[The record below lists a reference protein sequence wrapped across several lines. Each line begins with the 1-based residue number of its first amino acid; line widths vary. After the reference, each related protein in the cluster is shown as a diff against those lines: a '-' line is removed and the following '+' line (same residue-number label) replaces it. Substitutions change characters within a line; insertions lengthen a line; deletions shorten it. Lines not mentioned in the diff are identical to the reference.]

1 MPEIILDI
9 PNRSVDCIMQ
19 ELPGK
24 MSRATVIIPAG
35 TGKVPANMV
44 LGQIT
49 NTRNCVPFESSLTN
63 GADTAA
69 AVNLYD
75 VDATTEDQYASAIV
89 KVADLDFERL
99 RWATTVDSGE
109 KASAEASLAAKMV
122 RFMRRVEVA

>member
-24 MSRATVIIPAG
+24 LSRATVVIPAG
-35 TGKVPANMV
+35 TGKVAASTV

-49 NTRNCVPFESSLTN
+49 DTRNCVPFESSLTN
-63 GADTAA
+63 GAQTAA
-69 AVNLYD
+69 AVSLYD
-75 VDATTEDQYASAIV
+75 VDATIEDQLVAAVV
-89 KVADLDFERL
+89 KVADLDYERL
-99 RWATTVDSGE
+99 RWAATVDAGE
-109 KASAEASLAAKMV
+109 KAAAEASLAAKMV